1 MAQQQTTGL
10 KVNELGSTGLRV
22 TQLCFGALPI
32 GPNQLAIPIDKG
44 AEIIGLALDSGVN
57 FIDTAQSY
65 KTYDYIEPALAGR
78 RDQVVIASKSQAA
91 TYEDMEK
98 AIKEALA
105 ALRIERIGIFH
116 LHAARVTPEVFE
128 QRAGAMRCLA
138 EAKKAGIVQSV
149 AIATHSVTT
158 ARAAADRDDID
169 IIMPIINVKGLGILH
184 GTRDDM
190 AETIRYAA
198 RQGKGL
204 YAMKVFGGGNLLD
217 DMRSA
222 LQYVLDIPELAS
234 MAVGMV
240 SRSDVEANVR
250 IFSGVTQAPGR
261 GANLFQA
268 KTMNVMSFC
277 QGCGT
282 CVTACPNLALEVV
295 GGKAVVD
302 RERCLLCGYCA
313 PVCPQ
318 FAIRVV

>member
-1 MAQQQTTGL
+1 MTGL
-10 KVNELGSTGLRV
+10 KVSVLGRTGLRV
-22 TQLCFGALPI
+22 SQLCFGALPI
-32 GPNQLAIPIDKG
+32 GPNQLAVPVDQG
-44 AEIIGLALDSGVN
+44 AEIVGLALDSGVS

-65 KTYDYIEPALAGR
+65 RTYEYIEPALAGR
-78 RDQVVIASKSQAA
+78 RDSVVIASKSAAA
-91 TYEDMEK
+91 TYEDMER

-105 ALRIERIGIFH
+105 ALRLERIGVFH

-128 QRAGAMRCLA
+128 QRAGALRCLVD
-138 EAKKAGIVQSV
+138 AKRAGVVQAT

-158 ARAAADRDDID
+158 ALAAADREDID
-169 IIMPIINVKGLGILH
+169 IIMPIINVRGLGILH
-184 GTRDDM
+184 GTRDEM
-190 AETIRYAA
+190 AGAIRYAA

-222 LQYVLDIPELAS
+222 LRYALGITELAS

-250 IFSGVTQAPGR
+250 IFSGAVEAPGP
-261 GANLFQA
+261 GADVFQA
-268 KTMNVMSFC
+268 KTMNIMSFC
-277 QGCGT
+277 QGCGN

-302 RERCLLCGYCA
+302 RGRCLLCGYCA